1 VHPGGVATEI
11 ANSARSAAGIAA
23 DELARGRV
31 QMNKMLKLPPAA
43 AGEIIV
49 KAIEAERRRVIV
61 GNDAKVMAVI
71 ERLMPVSY
79 FRVFER
85 MARP

>member
-1 VHPGGVATEI
+1 
-11 ANSARSAAGIAA
+11 
-23 DELARGRV
+23 
-31 QMNKMLKLPPAA
+31 
-43 AGEIIV
+43 
-49 KAIEAERRRVIV
+49 VIV